1 VSARKYREQVQQA
14 VMFIPGIRLATAV
27 DALAIADMSRQYI
40 EYGLGWS
47 WTPTRIAAAIT
58 DQSTNVAVIDQP
70 DGVLGFGIMHYA
82 ERSAHLALLAVD
94 PAQRRRGIAAR
105 LVAWLEKSADTA
117 GIERIR
123 VEARADN
130 PAAVAFYQKLGYVQI
145 DRLAR
150 YYRGV
155 LDAVRFEKTLRFA
168 VYESNR

>member
-1 VSARKYREQVQQA
+1 VI
-14 VMFIPGIRLATAV
+14 FIPLIRLATAA
-27 DALAIADMSRQYI
+27 DAPAIADMSRQYI
-40 EYGLGWS
+40 ESGLGWS
-47 WTPTRIAAAIT
+47 WTPARIAAAIA
-58 DQSTNVAVIDQP
+58 DRETNVALIDQP
-70 DGVLGFGIMHYA
+70 DGVLAFGIMHYA

-105 LVAWLEKSADTA
+105 LVAWLEKCADMA

-130 PAAVAFYQKLGYVQI
+130 PGALAFYQKLGYVQI

-155 LDAVRFEKTLRFA
+155 LDAVRLEKTLRFA
-168 VYESNR
+168 VHESDR

>member
-1 VSARKYREQVQQA
+1 
-14 VMFIPGIRLATAV
+14 MIFIPLIRLATAA
-27 DALAIADMSRQYI
+27 DAPAIADMSRQHI
-40 EYGLGWS
+40 ESGLGWS
-47 WTPTRIAAAIT
+47 WTPARIAAAIA
-58 DQSTNVAVIDQP
+58 DRDTNVAVIDQP

-105 LVAWLEKSADTA
+105 LVAWLEKCADTA

-123 VEARADN
+123 VEARSDN
-130 PAAVAFYQKLGYVQI
+130 PAALAFYHKLGYVQI

-155 LDAVRFEKTLRFA
+155 LDAVRLEKTLRFA
-168 VYESNR
+168 VHESDR